1 MEGQYKI
8 IRAFNHNVVFCL
20 DKEISK
26 ECILIGR
33 GIGFGKKENDIID
46 NKRIEKVFYLS
57 NEANKDKFKGL
68 TRTIDNDIVGAT
80 EEVIALIHNLSKGK
94 LDEKIHITLLD
105 HISFAIERHRNGIN
119 IVNPFIVEERTL
131 YPEEYELASKALNI
145 INSRLN
151 IDLPKDEI
159 GFIALHIHAA
169 FTHGS
174 ISRTSLNATI
184 INEMVKSIEEILD
197 IEIDPESINY
207 SRLVIHLRFALDR
220 AEKQIPIENLLLSSI
235 KRKFKISYNVSKKL
249 ADKIKKDY
257 NIEFTEDEIGYLAI
271 HLEKIRLNN

>member
-1 MEGQYKI
+1 MNGQYKI
-8 IRAFNHNVVFCL
+8 IRTFNHNVVFCI
-20 DKEISK
+20 DKELSK

-46 NKRIEKVFYLS
+46 NKKIEKIFYIS

-68 TRTIDNDIVGAT
+68 TKTVDKDIVGVT
-80 EEVIALIHNLSKGK
+80 EEVIALIHNLSKDK

-131 YPEEYELASKALNI
+131 YPEEYELASRALNI

-151 IDLPKDEI
+151 IDLPQDEI

-174 ISRTSLNATI
+174 ISKTSLNATI
-184 INEMVKSIEEILD
+184 INEMIKFIEETLD
-197 IEIDPESINY
+197 IEINPDSINY

-220 AEKQIPIENLLLSSI
+220 AEKHIPIENLLLSSI
-235 KRKFKISYNVSKKL
+235 KRKFKISYNVAKKL
-249 ADKIKKDY
+249 AYKIRQDY

-271 HLEKIRLNN
+271 HLEKIRLNK